1 MTMLAEIAIA
11 NAAFGV
17 IKKAIS
23 NGQELHSV
31 ANQVTSYFDSK
42 STIAKK
48 ANNGGS
54 KSDMEAFMALEGLK
68 EQETELREIMI
79 YAGRANMYDDWLH
92 FQSDCKRARAQEEKD
107 KQYASA
113 KQKQHVIEFFTI
125 ICTALVAIPVL
136 GSAVYLI
143 LTILGR

>member
-1 MTMLAEIAIA
+1 MLAEIAIA

>member
-1 MTMLAEIAIA
+1 MLAEIAIA

-54 KSDMEAFMALEGLK
+54 KSDMEAFMALESIK

-79 YAGRANMYDDWLH
+79 YAGRANMYDDWLQ
-92 FQSDCKRARAQEEKD
+92 FQADCKRSRMQEEKD

-113 KQKQHVIEFFTI
+113 KQKQQVIEFFTVV
-125 ICTALVAIPVL
+125 CTAVVAIPVVGGAVYIILMIL
-136 GSAVYLI
+136 GS
-143 LTILGR
+143 

>member
-1 MTMLAEIAIA
+1 MLAELAIA

-17 IKKAIS
+17 IKNAIT

-31 ANQVTSYFDSK
+31 AGQVTSYFDSK

-54 KSDMEAFMALEGLK
+54 KSDMEAFMALEALK
-68 EQETELREIMI
+68 DQDTELREIMI
-79 YAGRANMYDDWLH
+79 YAGRANMYDDWLK
-92 FQSDCKRARAQEEKD
+92 FQSDCKRARTQDEKD

-113 KQKQHVIEFFTI
+113 KHKQHVLEFFTI

>member
-1 MTMLAEIAIA
+1 MLAEIAIA

-17 IKKAIS
+17 IKNAIS

-48 ANNGGS
+48 AKNGGN

-68 EQETELREIMI
+68 EQETELREIMQW
-79 YAGRANMYDDWLH
+79 AGRANMYDDWLQ
-92 FQSDCKRARAQEEKD
+92 FQADCKRARMQDEKAQE
-107 KQYASA
+107 YASA
-113 KQKQHVIEFFTI
+113 KQKQHVIEFFTVL
-125 ICTALVAIPVL
+125 CTAVVAIPVV
-136 GSAVYLI
+136 GGAVYII
-143 LTILGR
+143 LMILGN

>member
-1 MTMLAEIAIA
+1 MLAELAIA

-17 IKKAIS
+17 IKNAIT

-31 ANQVTSYFDSK
+31 AGQVTSYFDSK

-54 KSDMEAFMALEGLK
+54 KSDMEAFMALEALK
-68 EQETELREIMI
+68 EQDTELREIMI
-79 YAGRANMYDDWLH
+79 YAGRANMYDDWLK
-92 FQSDCKRARAQEEKD
+92 FQSDCKRARTQDEKD

-113 KQKQHVIEFFTI
+113 KHKQHVIEFFTI

>member
-1 MTMLAEIAIA
+1 MLAEIAIA
-11 NAAFGV
+11 NAAFNV
-17 IKKAIS
+17 IKNAIS

-31 ANQVTSYFDSK
+31 ATQVTSYFDSK

-48 ANNGGS
+48 AKNGGN
-54 KSDMEAFMALEGLK
+54 KSDMEAFMALESIK
-68 EQETELREIMI
+68 KQEAELREIMI
-79 YAGRANMYDDWLH
+79 YAGRANMYDDWLK
-92 FQSDCKRARAQEEKD
+92 FQADCKRSRMQEEKD

-113 KQKQHVIEFFTI
+113 KHKQHVIEFFTI

>member
-1 MTMLAEIAIA
+1 MLAEIAIA

-17 IKKAIS
+17 IKNAIS

-31 ANQVTSYFDSK
+31 ATQVTSYFDSK

-48 ANNGGS
+48 AKNGGS
-54 KSDMEAFMALEGLK
+54 KSDMEAFMAMESLK
-68 EQETELREIMI
+68 DQETQLREIMI
-79 YAGRANMYDDWLH
+79 YSGRANMYDDWLH
-92 FQSDCKRARAQEEKD
+92 FQADCKRARTQEEKD

-113 KQKQHVIEFFTI
+113 KQKQQILEFFTI
-125 ICTALVAIPVL
+125 LCTALVAIPVV
-136 GSAVYLI
+136 GASVYLI

>member
-1 MTMLAEIAIA
+1 MLAELAIA
-11 NAAFGV
+11 NSAFAI
-17 IKKAIS
+17 IKETIKS
-23 NGQELHSV
+23 GGELHSV
-31 ANQVTSYFDSK
+31 ATQVTSYFDSK

-48 ANNGGS
+48 ANNGGN
-54 KSDMEAFMALEGLK
+54 KSDMEAFMALESIK

-79 YAGRANMYDDWLH
+79 YAGRANMYDDWLQ
-92 FQSDCKRARAQEEKD
+92 FQADCKRSRMQEEKD

-113 KQKQHVIEFFTI
+113 KHKQHVIEFFTI

>member
-1 MTMLAEIAIA
+1 MLAEIAIA

-17 IKKAIS
+17 IKNAIS

-48 ANNGGS
+48 AKNGGN
-54 KSDMEAFMALEGLK
+54 KSDMEAFMALESIK

-79 YAGRANMYDDWLH
+79 YAGRANMYDDWLK
-92 FQSDCKRARAQEEKD
+92 FQADCKRARTQDEKD

-113 KQKQHVIEFFTI
+113 KQKQHVVEFFTVL
-125 ICTALVAIPVL
+125 CTALVAIPVV
-136 GSAVYLI
+136 GGAVYVI
-143 LTILGR
+143 LTILGS

>member
-1 MTMLAEIAIA
+1 MLAEIAIA

-17 IKKAIS
+17 IKNAIS

-31 ANQVTSYFDSK
+31 ATQVTSYFDSK

-48 ANNGGS
+48 AKNGGN
-54 KSDMEAFMALEGLK
+54 KSDMEAFMALESIK

-79 YAGRANMYDDWLH
+79 YAGRANMYDDWLQ
-92 FQSDCKRARAQEEKD
+92 FQADCKRARAQEEKD

-113 KQKQHVIEFFTI
+113 KHKQHIIEFFTI

>member
-1 MTMLAEIAIA
+1 MLAELAIA

-17 IKKAIS
+17 IKKAIT

-31 ANQVTSYFDSK
+31 AGQVTSYFDSK

-54 KSDMEAFMALEGLK
+54 KSDMEAFMALEALK
-68 EQETELREIMI
+68 EQDTELREIMI
-79 YAGRANMYDDWLH
+79 YAGRANMYDDWLQ
-92 FQSDCKRARAQEEKD
+92 FQADCKRARAQEEKD

-113 KQKQHVIEFFTI
+113 KHKQHIIEFFTI

>member
-1 MTMLAEIAIA
+1 MLAEIAIA

-17 IKKAIS
+17 IKNAIS

-31 ANQVTSYFDSK
+31 ATQVTSYFDSK

-48 ANNGGS
+48 AKNGGN
-54 KSDMEAFMALEGLK
+54 KSDMEAFMALESIK
-68 EQETELREIMI
+68 EQEAELREIMI
-79 YAGRANMYDDWLH
+79 YAGRANMYDDWLK
-92 FQSDCKRARAQEEKD
+92 FQADCKRARTQDEKD

-113 KQKQHVIEFFTI
+113 QHKKQLLTFFTI
-125 ICTALVAIPVL
+125 ICAALVAIPVL

>member
-1 MTMLAEIAIA
+1 MITELAIA

-17 IKKAIS
+17 IKNAIS

-48 ANNGGS
+48 ANKVGN
-54 KSDMEAFMALEGLK
+54 KSDIEAFMALETIK
-68 EQETELREIMI
+68 EQETQLRELMI
-79 YAGRANMYDDWLH
+79 YAGRANMYDDWLF
-92 FQSDCKRARAQEEKD
+92 FQSDCKRAREQEAKEKS
-107 KQYASA
+107 YASSQM
-113 KQKQHVIEFFTI
+113 KQQVIEIFAV

-136 GSAVYLI
+136 GTAVYLI
-143 LTILGR
+143 LSLVGR

>member
-1 MTMLAEIAIA
+1 MLAELAIA
-11 NAAFGV
+11 NSAFAI
-17 IKKAIS
+17 IKETIKS
-23 NGQELHSV
+23 GGELHSV

-48 ANNGGS
+48 AKNGGN
-54 KSDMEAFMALEGLK
+54 KSDMEAFMALESIK

-79 YAGRANMYDDWLH
+79 YAGRANMYDDWLK
-92 FQSDCKRARAQEEKD
+92 FQSDCKRARTQEEKET
-107 KQYASA
+107 QYASA
-113 KQKQHVIEFFTI
+113 KHKQHLIEFFTI

-136 GSAVYLI
+136 GLAVYLI

>member
-1 MTMLAEIAIA
+1 MLAELAIA

-17 IKKAIS
+17 IKNAIT

-31 ANQVTSYFDSK
+31 AGQVTSYFDSK

-54 KSDMEAFMALEGLK
+54 KSDMEAFMALEALK
-68 EQETELREIMI
+68 EQDTELRELMI
-79 YAGRANMYDDWLH
+79 YAGRANMYDDWLK
-92 FQSDCKRARAQEEKD
+92 FQSDCKRARTQDEKD

-113 KQKQHVIEFFTI
+113 KHKQHVIEFFTI